1 MNNQLSRIASFID
14 SLGDDNVLGNES
26 SFLLSTDMNAIGG
39 NNGLNCEN
47 TTTDSCKG
55 VKNGGDY
62 KNYYNTCH
70 KADNKGN
77 CSNTGIDE
85 LRPINSTTNC

>member
-39 NNGLNCEN
+39 NNEILDIFEYCFCN
-47 TTTDSCKG
+47 
-55 VKNGGDY
+55 
-62 KNYYNTCH
+62 
-70 KADNKGN
+70 DNN
-77 CSNTGIDE
+77 
-85 LRPINSTTNC
+85 